1 MTIDEIIKENEE
13 LQLKY
18 TKAINTITMLEQKLV
33 KLQKENERLKHEN
46 RKLRKQ
52 NNVLRRAIEIIKQM
66 SEEKQDIDINKIIES
81 LKEV

>member
-1 MTIDEIIKENEE
+1 MAIDEIIKENEE
-13 LQLKY
+13 LQLRY
-18 TKAINTITMLEQKLV
+18 AKAINTISILEQKV
-33 KLQKENERLKHEN
+33 EKLQKENERLKHEN